1 MDIPEDLMS
10 ILISAA
16 EIAFTSYDLS
26 VQAFFSKDE
35 SSTNEII
42 DKEEEIEELFKKIT
56 PLPLFSE
63 ETSALFHMIFIRE
76 SIKKICHYA
85 ADIAELTI
93 DRTYKS
99 QIY

>member
-42 DKEEEIEELFKKIT
+42 DKEEEIEELFKKSH
-56 PLPLFSE
+56 LYHFL
-63 ETSALFHMIFIRE
+63 AKKLLLYFI
-76 SIKKICHYA
+76 
-85 ADIAELTI
+85 
-93 DRTYKS
+93 
-99 QIY
+99 